1 MTDTGLLAQIRKLE
15 ADVETY
21 RHAAEGLRGEL
32 TTANAKILELSQAPA
47 PADPAPER
55 KPFDFRIGGK

>member
-15 ADVETY
+15 GDVETY

-32 TTANAKILELSQAPA
+32 ATANAKILELSQAPA
-47 PADPAPER
+47 PAELEPKR
-55 KPFDFRIGGK
+55 KPFDFRIGGR